1 MPAEAA
7 APAAPGEGAAPR
19 QSSSVAA
26 PGDGPTGQFGVHGE
40 QVERDWPLMTV
51 DEVARVLASYP
62 IEGTVANLSWHSPR
76 PFAAAV
82 LATLSDGRMLFVKR
96 HDARLRDATALAEEH
111 RFIGHLGGRGIPVAE
126 VLSDR
131 RGRTAL
137 AIGAW
142 VYEVHRSADGLDA
155 YRCVMSWEPFKAMSH
170 AYAAGRALARL
181 HRASAGFPAP
191 ARPPRL
197 LLSSFG
203 VIGAPD
209 LLDAAQAWIE
219 AQPLL
224 ASALARRPWRH
235 DLATVIGP
243 YHARL
248 APLLPSLAP
257 LWTHGD
263 WHASNLLWSPEG
275 EPAKVRSVLDFGLA
289 DRTCAVYDL
298 ALAIERNTIEWLVEP
313 ARRRVHAGQIDAL
326 LDGYASVAPLDAAD
340 YRALV
345 ALLPIVHTEFALSE
359 VAYFDGILDLPAEAE
374 AAYSS
379 YLLGHAQWF
388 GEPAG
393 RALLTQLNRRGHA
406 LDAPGR

>member
-1 MPAEAA
+1 MPAQDARGTGNA
-7 APAAPGEGAAPR
+7 PCGAPASLPRDGGA
-19 QSSSVAA
+19 
-26 PGDGPTGQFGVHGE
+26 TGQFGVHGAE
-40 QVERDWPLMTV
+40 VARDWPLMSV
-51 DEVARVLASYP
+51 EEVARVLATYP
-62 IEGTVANLSWHSPR
+62 VEATVTDLSWHSPR
-76 PFAAAV
+76 PFAAAA
-82 LATLSDGRMLFVKR
+82 LATLSDGRALFVKR
-96 HDARLRDATALAEEH
+96 HDARLRDTAALAEEH
-111 RFIGHLGGRGIPVAE
+111 CFIAHLGGRGIPVAE

-131 RGRTAL
+131 RGRTAV

-155 YRCVMSWEPFKAMSH
+155 YRCTMSWEPFKAMSH

-181 HRASAGFPAP
+181 HRASAGFQAQ
-191 ARPPRL
+191 ARAPRL
-197 LLSSFG
+197 LLSSFR

-209 LLDAAQAWIE
+209 LLDAAQTWID

-224 ASALARRPWRH
+224 ASALAKRPWRD
-235 DLATVIGP
+235 DLAAVIGP

-248 APLLPSLAP
+248 APLLPALPP

-313 ARRRVHAGQIDAL
+313 ARRRVHADQIDAL
-326 LDGYASVAPLDAAD
+326 LDGYASVAPLDATD

-374 AAYSS
+374 IAYSS
-379 YLLGHAQWF
+379 YLLGHARWF

-393 RALLTQLNRRGHA
+393 RALLTQLTRRGHA
-406 LDAPGR
+406 LDGPGR